1 MVGRDVV
8 RTMCGSS
15 DFANGDSHALI
26 VVLDP
31 DEALREALRFSLE
44 TEGYRVRAFGASQD
58 LLACLQHLDADCFV
72 IDEAGCDAQLR
83 VTLCG
88 RRAPVILMSGRP
100 ERAPRVGPWS
110 RSTRVEKPLVTDAL
124 SRRIAA
130 VLRAD

>member
-1 MVGRDVV
+1 
-8 RTMCGSS
+8 MCGSS
-15 DFANGDSHALI
+15 DLSNGAPDHALI

-44 TEGYRVRAFGASQD
+44 TEGYRVRAFGASKD

-72 IDEAGCDAQLR
+72 IDESGCDTQLR

-100 ERAPRVGPWS
+100 DRARPLRSWS
-110 RSTRVEKPLVTDAL
+110 RTSMVEKPLVTDAL